1 MTTASETLDKA
12 SAIIQAELTKRFEG
26 DPAVH
31 KVSAQTMLA
40 GDDEFIHCVVI
51 FEGSPQEIDPRMLNA
66 FDLEIEPL
74 LAKIGIYSSPAI
86 SYQYRNE
93 LGQWETPRSH
103 CLKTDCKE

>member
-1 MTTASETLDKA
+1 MTTASETLDRA
-12 SAIIQAELTKRFEG
+12 SAIIQAELTKRFG
-26 DPAVH
+26 SDPAVH

-40 GDDEFIHCVVI
+40 GDDEFVHCVVI

-93 LGQWETPRSH
+93 LVQWRDPKIALSQDK
-103 CLKTDCKE
+103 LKE